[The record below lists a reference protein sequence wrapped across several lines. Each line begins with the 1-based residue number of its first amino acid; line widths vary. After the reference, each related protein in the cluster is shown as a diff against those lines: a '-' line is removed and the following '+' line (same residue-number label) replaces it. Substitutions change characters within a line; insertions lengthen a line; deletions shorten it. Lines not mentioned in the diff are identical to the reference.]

1 MIFSLILSRR
11 VQNMYSFQNDA
22 MNFIMNGRV
31 TVRGLSQLG
40 LIPKGQCVI
49 PNRFYEGG
57 WGRWLPMP
65 NITLLPYF
73 SVAVASGFN
82 WEETVVFM
90 ETKVKQNTFID
101 LDDNGVDKRDHE
113 DDEFQSLHNREAE
126 IKRKLKANGFLYPE
140 SILDV
145 IDLYEAL
152 GLAFKTEDQQG
163 QRCLDMIIRPL
174 CNIDEVLIN

>member
-1 MIFSLILSRR
+1 
-11 VQNMYSFQNDA
+11 MYSFQNDA
-22 MNFIMNGRV
+22 LNFIMNGRV

-82 WEETVVFM
+82 WEETVALM
-90 ETKVKQNTFID
+90 ERKVKENTFIN
-101 LDDNGVDKRDHE
+101 LDDNGVDRRNHE
-113 DDEFQSLHNREAE
+113 DDEVQSLYEREAE
-126 IKRKLKANGFLYPE
+126 IKRKLQANGFLYPK

-145 IDLYEAL
+145 IDLYVAL

-163 QRCLDMIIRPL
+163 KWCLDMIIRPL
-174 CNIDEVLIN
+174 RNIDEVLIN